1 MLRLKA
7 PQRRHQLMTVAT
19 RLFAKRGYEATTTA
33 AIADAAGVTE
43 PILYR
48 HFKGK
53 QELFVAI
60 VRDMCDQTLRHF
72 HDLAAPI
79 PDPAEKLRVIARGFP
94 DHLHRLSDAYQVIHG
109 ALATSR
115 DRKVLAV
122 IREHYSRIEDFFAD
136 LIRQGQ
142 HSGVFRAQDDPHSHA
157 WHLINLGIGFAMIS
171 LNLPH
176 LDNPGGI
183 EAIESVVRGL
193 KN

>member
-7 PQRRHQLMTVAT
+7 PQRRQQLMTVAT
-19 RLFAKRGYEATTTA
+19 RLFAKWGYEATTTA

-48 HFKGK
+48 HFKAK

-60 VRDMCDQTLRHF
+60 VRDMSDQTVRHF

-79 PDPAEKLRVIARGFP
+79 SDPAEKLRAIARGFP
-94 DHLHRLSDAYQVIHG
+94 DHLRRLSDAYQVIHG

-122 IREHYSRIEDFFAD
+122 IREHYQQIEEFFAD

-142 HSGVFRAQDDPHSHA
+142 QSGIFRPHDDPHIHA
-157 WHLINLGIGFAMIS
+157 WHLINLGIGYAMIS

-176 LDNPGGI
+176 LDSFTGI
-183 EAIESVVRGL
+183 DAIESVVRGL